1 MTAQRFIKNKNRKID
16 EMKTKTAHQ
25 TQSIHPSA
33 GLPTLFS
40 LALLAATTSATLAED
55 NRAPEVPTTI
65 SVGET
70 NKVHFH
76 GFGVGFQIYTWN
88 GTSWGGAVPEA
99 TLFDDDGNVVALHF
113 GVFASNGSFVG
124 PAWQSNSGSK
134 VVGKIPPASFTVDT
148 NAIPWLR
155 LEAVNPEGP
164 GIFAS
169 TTFIQRV
176 NTTGGKAPSTNGAF
190 VGQVARI
197 PYTADYFFY
206 RQTSY

>member
-1 MTAQRFIKNKNRKID
+1 
-16 EMKTKTAHQ
+16 MKTNTAHQ
-25 TQSIHPSA
+25 IQRVHA
-33 GLPTLFS
+33 GAWLRGLAA
-40 LALLAATTSATLAED
+40 LALVAATTTCALAAD
-55 NRAPEVPTTI
+55 NRAPEVPADI

-99 TLFDDDGNVVALHF
+99 TLFDDDGNVVANHF
-113 GVFASNGSFVG
+113 GVFDDTGRFVG

-134 VVGKIPPASFTVDT
+134 VVGKLPPKAVIMDT

-155 LEAVNPEGP
+155 LDAVSPEGP
-164 GIFAS
+164 GIFAN

-176 NTTGGKAPSTNGAF
+176 NTVGGKAPFENGTF
-190 VGQVARI
+190 VGQVARV

-206 RQTSY
+206 RQTNN